1 MKALHGYRARVETL
15 SWRVADGDVHQQTT
29 KKVGDQSED
38 ANQDSD
44 AKDERIVMKSY
55 EPLGGRWL

>member
-1 MKALHGYRARVETL
+1 L

-29 KKVGDQSED
+29 KKDGVQSED
-38 ANQDSD
+38 ASQDSD